1 MMLKRRFSGPLAK
14 LASRFGGNSKG
25 NVAVIFAI
33 ACIPI
38 LTAIGC
44 AIDYSLAMRMQ
55 SKMQSA
61 ADAAS
66 VGSISQS
73 SPGYAAAEAM
83 SGNGSVAVGV
93 TDANNIFMGNL
104 CGPRTGGCTNVTG
117 YSNLVV
123 SSTVTKSGS
132 GLTSVVT
139 FTAQVPTV
147 FLNVI
152 GYQTMNIS
160 GGSTSSAA
168 MSTYLDYYLVLD
180 VSGSMGLP
188 STTAEAQR
196 MQSINPDNFVQYPT
210 GCTLACHFAP
220 QNSAC
225 IDDPNV
231 TPPNNYPLNPPTTTT
246 SYTQHYSTN
255 SYCMGYIYSR
265 LSQSALSTM
274 LNFPS
279 SASGTY
285 GLKQVP
291 GLPDAM
297 LPNLNNALS
306 GPNSLIAGN
315 SRSLSYSL
323 TAATSCPTD
332 GTDACIQLRLDAVGY
347 AVTQLL
353 QQANLTEAQT
363 NVTNQFRIG
372 LYPFIEQLYAYFPLT
387 TSIGPGSSIN
397 TAAANLATL
406 LDTNMNSNLGSGGTH
421 IDVALNS
428 INSTIVNVGNGTS
441 STNTQPFVFL
451 VTDGAQ
457 DPQMKGVPNGGWSGS
472 NHATVLNNVGAVSFP
487 NACQTLRSR
496 GIIVGVLYIPYQQI
510 SPVNA
515 SFAGDEDDYANNNIP
530 NISPSLQACA
540 SPNYF
545 FTASTPQA
553 INAALQQMFSQ
564 SLTTAHITN

>member
-104 CGPRTGGCTNVTG
+104 CGPRTGGCSNVTG

-231 TPPNNYPLNPPTTTT
+231 TPLAITRSILQPRPPRIPSITVRTV
-246 SYTQHYSTN
+246 
-255 SYCMGYIYSR
+255 IAWVIFIR
-265 LSQSALSTM
+265 ALVR
-274 LNFPS
+274 
-279 SASGTY
+279 A
-285 GLKQVP
+285 
-291 GLPDAM
+291 
-297 LPNLNNALS
+297 
-306 GPNSLIAGN
+306 
-315 SRSLSYSL
+315 
-323 TAATSCPTD
+323 
-332 GTDACIQLRLDAVGY
+332 
-347 AVTQLL
+347 
-353 QQANLTEAQT
+353 
-363 NVTNQFRIG
+363 
-372 LYPFIEQLYAYFPLT
+372 
-387 TSIGPGSSIN
+387 
-397 TAAANLATL
+397 
-406 LDTNMNSNLGSGGTH
+406 
-421 IDVALNS
+421 
-428 INSTIVNVGNGTS
+428 
-441 STNTQPFVFL
+441 
-451 VTDGAQ
+451 
-457 DPQMKGVPNGGWSGS
+457 
-472 NHATVLNNVGAVSFP
+472 
-487 NACQTLRSR
+487 RSR
-496 GIIVGVLYIPYQQI
+496 PCLIFRRVLPA
-510 SPVNA
+510 PT
-515 SFAGDEDDYANNNIP
+515 G
-530 NISPSLQACA
+530 
-540 SPNYF
+540 
-545 FTASTPQA
+545 
-553 INAALQQMFSQ
+553 
-564 SLTTAHITN
+564 

>member
-1 MMLKRRFSGPLAK
+1 MLKRRFSDPLAK
-14 LASRFGGNSKG
+14 LASRFAGNSKG

-33 ACIPI
+33 ASIPI

-44 AIDYSLAMRMQ
+44 AVDYSLAIRMQ

-83 SGNGSVAVGV
+83 TGNGSVAAGV

-104 CGPRTGGCTNVTG
+104 CGPTVGGCSNVAG

-123 SSTVTKSGS
+123 STTVAKSGS
-132 GLTSVVT
+132 GLTSIVN

-160 GGSTSSAA
+160 GSSTSSAA
-168 MSTYLDYYLVLD
+168 MSTYLDYYLLLD

-188 STTAEAQR
+188 STPAEAVR
-196 MQSINPDNFVQYPT
+196 MQSVNPDNFVQYPT
-210 GCTLACHFAP
+210 GCTLACHFAA
-220 QNSAC
+220 QSSAC
-225 IDDPNV
+225 IDDANV

-265 LSQSALSTM
+265 LGQTALTTM
-274 LNFPS
+274 LNHSS
-279 SASGTY
+279 SATGPY

-297 LPNLNNALS
+297 LANLNNSLS
-306 GPNSLIAGN
+306 GTNSLITGN
-315 SRSLSYSL
+315 SKSLSYSL
-323 TAATSCPTD
+323 TPATSCPTD

-372 LYPFIEQLYAYFPLT
+372 LYPFITQLYSYFPLT
-387 TSIGPGSSIN
+387 TNIGATSSIN

-406 LDTNMNSNLGSGGTH
+406 LDTNANSNLGSGGTH
-421 IDVALNS
+421 IDVAINS

-451 VTDGAQ
+451 ITDGAQ

-472 NHATVLNNVGAVSFP
+472 NHATVLNNTSQVSFP
-487 NACQTLRSR
+487 NACQTLKNR
-496 GIIVGVLYIPYQQI
+496 GIIVGVLYVPYQQI
-510 SPVNA
+510 SPVNS

-530 NISPSLQACA
+530 NISPSLQTCA